1 MRMRARA
8 LAFLVSCA
16 SVLGGCSSSDVG
28 QACPELLGTT
38 DPATVGDGRT
48 ETAEV
53 VAYDPLFPCDSLI
66 CVASAGRSGYC
77 SRACREDS
85 SCPTGFECRVIQPVG
100 TFANQM
106 FCAWKPCDMTADCG
120 SKKDF
125 CCRPVIGSDPVQP
138 KKYCDFARGDTCE

>member
-1 MRMRARA
+1 MRAGV
-8 LAFLVSCA
+8 LAIFVSSASGLAGCA
-16 SVLGGCSSSDVG
+16 KSDVG

-38 DPATVGDGRT
+38 DPATVTDGLSET
-48 ETAEV
+48 EEV

-66 CVASAGRSGYC
+66 CVASVGRTGYC
-77 SRACREDS
+77 SRACNDNS
-85 SCPTGFECRVIQPVG
+85 SCPSGFECRVIQPVG

-106 FCAWKPCDMTADCG
+106 FCAWKPCDKTADCG